1 MFHIFLIKMFKM
13 EAACGFLEGKGL
25 ERGRMG
31 RAEVAHISP
40 SYSQQ
45 LCFARVLLK
54 TLELLLALWQKS
66 PGPAPS
72 KCEFLVESTWH
83 VETTGWKI
91 TTVSGECHIYRSDIR
106 SF

>member
-1 MFHIFLIKMFKM
+1 MWLFRG
-13 EAACGFLEGKGL
+13 EGFGKGKNG
-25 ERGRMG
+25 EGRGG
-31 RAEVAHISP
+31 THFSKLLTSSLALP
-40 SYSQQ
+40 G
-45 LCFARVLLK
+45 LCSK

-91 TTVSGECHIYRSDIR
+91 TTVSGEHHIYRSDV